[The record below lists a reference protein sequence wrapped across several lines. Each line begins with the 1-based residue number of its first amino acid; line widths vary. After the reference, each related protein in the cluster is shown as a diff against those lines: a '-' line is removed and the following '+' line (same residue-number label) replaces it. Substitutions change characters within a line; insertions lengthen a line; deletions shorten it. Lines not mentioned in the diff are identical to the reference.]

1 MDIPCTSQI
10 LKCTHLSSSKEQ
22 HSSAVDERQEGERR
36 EEGRGEEKAEEYQY
50 MNEFT
55 DNDFQTT
62 GV

>member
-10 LKCTHLSSSKEQ
+10 LKSAHFSSSKEQ
-22 HSSAVDERQEGERR
+22 HSVDERQEGERR
-36 EEGRGEEKAEEYQY
+36 EEERGEEQAGEYQY

-55 DNDFQTT
+55 DKDFQTT